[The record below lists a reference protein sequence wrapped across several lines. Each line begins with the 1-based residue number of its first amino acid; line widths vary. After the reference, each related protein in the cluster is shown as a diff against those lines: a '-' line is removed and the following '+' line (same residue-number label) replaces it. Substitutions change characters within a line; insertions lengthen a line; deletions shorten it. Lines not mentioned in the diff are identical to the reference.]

1 MRKLV
6 RNNTVRR
13 VYTFVFGP
21 KEVWMGIWDAEGVFI
36 ATVSLKYEDLVPRS
50 MLFSK
55 ILCNSKLLL
64 RIESVP

>member
-1 MRKLV
+1 M

-21 KEVWMGIWDAEGVFI
+21 KEVWMGIWDADGSFI
-36 ATVSLKYEDLVPRS
+36 AAVSCLKSEALVPRS